1 MDRNRLMM
9 IAAVLAAIV
18 VLAGGFLLG
27 VKPQLD
33 AASTARA
40 TEASVTAQNA
50 QLQTSLTSLK
60 KQYDSLDDLKSEL
73 ADLKQSVPADVET
86 GSLITELNSVA
97 KSSQATLSNIQFG
110 SAAAYVAPVSAAAPA
125 AAASTGTSEATAS
138 ATPSPSAS
146 ATPVAPVAT
155 TDSLITPSNFTTIPL
170 TVSVQGT
177 YAQALSFLQGMRDG
191 DRLFLVTA
199 ITSAEGSSD
208 TGSESTTDS
217 VNATDTINW
226 TFGGLVYALTDA
238 ASAQDTQQSTPST
251 AADAASADSSTDTAA
266 GK

>member
-9 IAAVLAAIV
+9 IAAVVAAIV
-18 VLAGGFLLG
+18 VVAGGFLLG

-40 TEASVTAQNA
+40 TEDSVTAQNA

-86 GSLITELNSVA
+86 GSLITELNGVA

-110 SAAAYVAPVSAAAPA
+110 SASAYVAPVAAAAPA
-125 AAASTGTSEATAS
+125 AAASTGTSEATA
-138 ATPSPSAS
+138 TPSPSAS
-146 ATPVAPVAT
+146 ATPSAPIAT
-155 TDSLITPSNFTTIPL
+155 TDSLITASNFTTIPL

-177 YAQALSFLQGMRDG
+177 YAQALAFLQGMRDG
-191 DRLFLVTA
+191 DRLFLVTN
-199 ITSAEGSSD
+199 ITSAAGSSD
-208 TGSESTTDS
+208 TGGESTTDS

-226 TFGGLVYALTDA
+226 TFGGLVYALADA
-238 ASAQDTQQSTPST
+238 DSVQETQQSTTST
-251 AADAASADSSTDTAA
+251 AADAASASSSTDTAA